1 MIANIKLFKD
11 KIKIKLIRWIS
22 IKNLHIINKVKKFI
36 KLFNIINYYLQQ
48 IDCVQILKSFNSHRF
63 NNYNKSRIKFI
74 NIRSK
79 YSNRNILK
87 FYVNYRT
94 I

>member
-11 KIKIKLIRWIS
+11 KIKIKLIRWIL
-22 IKNLHIINKVKKFI
+22 INNLHIINKVKKFI

-48 IDCVQILKSFNSHRF
+48 IDCVQILKSFNRHRF

-74 NIRSK
+74 NIRYK